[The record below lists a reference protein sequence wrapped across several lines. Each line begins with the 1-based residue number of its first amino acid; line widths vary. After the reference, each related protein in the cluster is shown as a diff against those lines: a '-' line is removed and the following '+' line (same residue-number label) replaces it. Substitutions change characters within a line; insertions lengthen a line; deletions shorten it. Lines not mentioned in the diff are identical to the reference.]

1 MINQLKYLTIRGSDS
16 KELGSLSL
24 SPKTSDQVDNQVVL
38 NALVATLVKYG
49 QTGKIEP
56 YLASSWDV
64 SDNGLVWSFKIKS
77 GFSCENGDPITA
89 ERFASALKNS
99 FKGNVKKSDKTEF
112 NKLEGWS
119 EFVGGASELT
129 GLTSNADMLIL
140 RFKSQPK
147 DILNFFRMPYF
158 GLWCNNE
165 TVAADFDIAKFQSS
179 GAYKLK
185 QITNSHMFLL
195 EIRKDQPTY
204 SPDSPE
210 FVQVGTITS
219 NEVLPDQDPVIY
231 KLIHDGNDMKLNNYQ
246 SMSSPPAIFQGVVL
260 HPNAKFFSLE
270 GNRKAFSAKLHH
282 YLKKQKKITVS
293 PGMYLDSK
301 TKFVKDDSSIQFVSK
316 PVKPL
321 RIAFQYRSPFHESN
335 LFWKEMFEEIFVGIP
350 FEIIYPDPS
359 DAQWVRNMI
368 NNPDYDIRTAHV
380 YAGTTYS
387 LSTIKMMFCSDMGIS
402 FPDVNKKMCSLVDKF
417 EKANK
422 EIDDSFKAEFEEILN
437 ADATLFPV
445 FHANDQWLISP
456 AVSMESMPTS
466 IIYPLFE
473 NIRFKK

>member
-1 MINQLKYLTIRGSDS
+1 
-16 KELGSLSL
+16 
-24 SPKTSDQVDNQVVL
+24 
-38 NALVATLVKYG
+38 VATLVKYG

-56 YLASSWDV
+56 YLASSWEV
-64 SDNGLVWSFKIKS
+64 SDDGLVWSFKIKS
-77 GFSCENGDPITA
+77 GFTCENGDPITA
-89 ERFASALKNS
+89 GRFVLALKNS

-112 NKLEGWS
+112 NKLQGWS
-119 EFVGGASELT
+119 DFVSGSAELA
-129 GLTSNADMLIL
+129 GLVSNADTLTL

-165 TVAADFDIAKFQSS
+165 TATTDFDTAKFQSS

-185 QITNSHMFLL
+185 QVINSHMFLL

-219 NEVLPDQDPVIY
+219 GEVISAQDPVIY

-246 SMSSPPAIFQGVVL
+246 SMSSPPAIFQGIVL

-270 GNRKAFSAKLHH
+270 GNRKAFSAKLNN
-282 YLKKQKKITVS
+282 YLKNQKKINIS

-301 TKFVKDDSSIQFVSK
+301 PKINKIEPASNFVSTTT
-316 PVKPL
+316 KPL
-321 RIAFQYRSPFHESN
+321 KIAFQYRSPFDESN
-335 LFWKEMFEEIFVGIP
+335 LFWKEMFESVLEGVP
-350 FEIIYPDPS
+350 FEIVYPDPS

-368 NNPDYDIRTAHV
+368 NNPEFDIRTAHV
-380 YAGTTYS
+380 YAGTTYNI
-387 LSTIKMMFCSDMGIS
+387 STIKMMFCSDMGIS
-402 FPDVNKKMCSLVDKF
+402 FPDVHKKVCSLVDKF

-422 EIDDSFKAEFEEILN
+422 EIDESFKLEFEEILSF
-437 ADATLFPV
+437 DATLFPV

-456 AVSMESMPTS
+456 GVAMDSMPTS

-473 NIRFKK
+473 NIRFK